1 MWDARDPEE
10 REAVKGSRGLKER
23 HVASLSEDSEETRG
37 RPDTPASLDHEEIKV
52 CEEPLL
58 TQDIQA

>member
-1 MWDARDPEE
+1 M
-10 REAVKGSRGLKER
+10 VSLSKGSEEKKE
-23 HVASLSEDSEETRG
+23 